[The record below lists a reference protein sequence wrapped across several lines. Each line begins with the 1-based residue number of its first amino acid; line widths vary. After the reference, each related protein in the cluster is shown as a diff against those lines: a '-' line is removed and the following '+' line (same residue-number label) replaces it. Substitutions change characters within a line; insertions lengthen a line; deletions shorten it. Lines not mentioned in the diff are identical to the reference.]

1 MSNESSDK
9 RLAILFLLDV
19 TASMTKGTEFRNR
32 LILLNKFLEDFIRTC
47 IQDPKIRKSAE
58 VCFMTF
64 ADDIYL
70 KTSFENIRWMKE
82 KMDPPLY
89 RHPNCGPVTWK
100 SCRDLEGKYKKEFHV
115 PSFSF
120 NRDNGT
126 NIGLALKEAVA
137 VLENRIK
144 DYGSGGAYPPF
155 LILVTDG
162 HPYEPRN
169 DCYYEDLAAQ
179 EEAVRCL
186 RAHSRTHHDENNLI
200 IPLVIG
206 VGNDDINVA
215 RLGEFAQVFEAGY
228 FHISDADAEADWA
241 YLKSILALSLRASL
255 TITDLAYIDELREK
269 LNHKA

>member
-9 RLAILFLLDV
+9 SLPILFLLDV
-19 TASMTKGTEFRNR
+19 TASMLKGTKSRNR
-32 LILLNKFLEDFIRTC
+32 LVLLNKFLEDFIRTC
-47 IQDPKIRKSAE
+47 IQDPKIRKSAD

-70 KTSFENIRWMKE
+70 KTSFENIRWMKDH
-82 KMDPPLY
+82 MDPPLY
-89 RHPNCGPVTWK
+89 RHPNCGDVTWK
-100 SCRDLEGKYKKEFHV
+100 GCRDLEGKYEKEFHV
-115 PSFSF
+115 PSFSW

-126 NIGLALKEAVA
+126 NIGLALKEAVT
-137 VLENRIK
+137 VLENRVK
-144 DYGSGGAYPPF
+144 ACGPRGAYPPF

-162 HPYEPRN
+162 HPYEPSN

-206 VGNDDINVA
+206 VGNDDINVT

-228 FHISDADAEADWA
+228 FHISDDNAEADWA
-241 YLKSILALSLRASL
+241 YLKSILAKSLSASL
-255 TITDLAYIDELREK
+255 TVKDVAYINDLLEK
-269 LNHKA
+269 LNRKA